1 MGMRETRTRAVLV
14 LAAGLGA
21 ELLPWGGSLGYDEG
35 LLCFFLCF
43 SLARQ
48 KQTYVSWFIWG
59 LLKIMDKTANKK
71 ERKKIDDHNASG
83 TVICFL

>member
-1 MGMRETRTRAVLV
+1 MGMREARTRAVLV

-48 KQTYVSWFIWG
+48 KQTNVSWFIWG
-59 LLKIMDKTANKK
+59 LLKIMNQTADKK
-71 ERKKIDDHNASG
+71 ERKKIDDLNASG
-83 TVICFL
+83 TVICLL

>member
-1 MGMRETRTRAVLV
+1 MREARTRAVLV

-48 KQTYVSWFIWG
+48 KQTNVSWFIWG
-59 LLKIMDKTANKK
+59 LLKIMNQTADKK
-71 ERKKIDDHNASG
+71 ERKKIDDLDASG
-83 TVICFL
+83 TVICLL